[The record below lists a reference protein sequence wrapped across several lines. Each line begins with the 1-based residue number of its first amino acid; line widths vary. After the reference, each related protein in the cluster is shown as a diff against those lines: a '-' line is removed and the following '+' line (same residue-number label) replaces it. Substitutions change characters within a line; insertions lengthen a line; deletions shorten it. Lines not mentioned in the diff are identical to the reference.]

1 MTLFK
6 LRLASITLL
15 LTASAL
21 PAFAESSV
29 SSAASDSAST
39 SVGSSSTS
47 IGKSSD
53 SSSGKNDKVA
63 AGDYQIVE
71 VADAPARPGTV
82 RLKLQGTGTGTAEGE
97 FFLYL
102 PRQAFD
108 ESHLAT
114 GHVVTAKPRPYG
126 MEFARSQTREAF
138 FLVLEDEWFRELN
151 TRVVTL

>member
-15 LTASAL
+15 LTAAAL

-63 AGDYQIVE
+63 AGDYQIIE

-82 RLKLQGTGTGTAEGE
+82 RLKLQGTRPTEGE
-97 FFLYL
+97 FFLYM
-102 PRQAFD
+102 PQQAFD
-108 ESHLAT
+108 ESRLAT